1 MPIYP
6 RLTVGICPATHG
18 HKDRGEDLPLQVA
31 GIGFRGTAEDTV
43 HIASS
48 GVHGGKAGTRD
59 RRDMV
64 TDIIPVA
71 HLVTAPYRRIPLS
84 SGPTANSPYE
94 ASFVRIALDPLECGF
109 TAIQGKLIA
118 FSNPSHIQFTQAGT
132 TFTNLV
138 GDLIHTILCPQARM
152 EASFT

>member
-6 RLTVGICPATHG
+6 RLTVGIRPAAHG
-18 HKDRGEDLPLQVA
+18 HKDRGENLPLQVA

-71 HLVTAPYRRIPLS
+71 HLVTAPYRRIPLG

-94 ASFVRIALDPLECGF
+94 APFVRIALD
-109 TAIQGKLIA
+109 QGKLIA

-138 GDLIHTILCPQARM
+138 GNLIHTILCPQARM
-152 EASFT
+152 EASFA